1 MTSSHHNF
9 FFISCDFIA
18 LNNENNKVTFMT
30 SNPRDQKGNL
40 TKQDRN
46 NML

>member
-1 MTSSHHNF
+1 MFLNF
-9 FFISCDFIA
+9 KSKIRKCLLD
-18 LNNENNKVTFMT
+18 ENNKVTFMT